1 MIRRAVIAVAAAAVL
16 VPAAAL
22 AEKNP
27 AIGYRQAMMDLVYAN
42 FGPVGAMVK
51 GDIPW
56 DDVRVA
62 GYGKDL
68 KAIAGLNAMRGW
80 PAGSEGGESLP
91 EIWSDMGEFQK
102 KMEAFQAEAA
112 KFGDVAASGDRE
124 AIKAQFGATGKTCKS
139 CHDAFKKDDDH

>member
-1 MIRRAVIAVAAAAVL
+1 MIRRAVVVAVAALLPTV
-16 VPAAAL
+16 AL

-27 AIGYRQAMMDLVYAN
+27 AIGYREALMEMVYAN
-42 FGPVGAMVK
+42 FGPIGAMVK

-56 DDVRVA
+56 DDARVA

-68 KAIAGLNAMRGW
+68 KAIASLNAMRGW

-91 EIWSDMGEFQK
+91 EIWTRMDDFQK
-102 KMEAFQAEAA
+102 KMEAFQAEAG
-112 KFGDVAASGDRE
+112 KLGDVAASGDRE

-139 CHDAFKKDDDH
+139 CHDDFKKDDEG